1 MSKTKL
7 TLLTAL
13 LVLMVVSLT
22 VLVPSGAVTD
32 EALSRYEDA
41 LWEQEEDEEE
51 SAREVLKPRAVL
63 ANAALSDVLPAANI
77 KALDSGLFTPGSAPL
92 EANFTEDS
100 YRDDSIIVE
109 MEKKRLYD
117 SDVFI
122 AYVRI
127 ATPSQIRT
135 AVAGSK
141 LKSSNT
147 NLITRITAN
156 YNGIVAVNGDFYSNS
171 EKKGGYMVRQKEVF
185 REKVSNNYDLLVID
199 EMGDFHILP
208 RGKENQQNGI
218 STLQNEH
225 EIVNC
230 FFFGPALVVDG
241 EVQGADAYDQYA
253 FDPTQPNPRAAI
265 GQIGP
270 LTYAVVVVN
279 GRTSDT
285 VGVTM
290 EQLATIMGDI
300 GCQQAYNLDG
310 GNSATLVFHNKIY
323 SAKEN
328 KERSVSDIIYF
339 ASAIGE

>member
-1 MSKTKL
+1 MRLLYNETARFCAVWRIQKFPSGKEDFLMSKTKL

-127 ATPSQIRT
+127 ETPSQIRT

-208 RGKENQQNGI
+208 RGKENQQDGI

-225 EIVNC
+225 EIV
-230 FFFGPALVVDG
+230 FL
-241 EVQGADAYDQYA
+241 
-253 FDPTQPNPRAAI
+253 RACA
-265 GQIGP
+265 
-270 LTYAVVVVN
+270 
-279 GRTSDT
+279 GR
-285 VGVTM
+285 
-290 EQLATIMGDI
+290 
-300 GCQQAYNLDG
+300 
-310 GNSATLVFHNKIY
+310 
-323 SAKEN
+323 
-328 KERSVSDIIYF
+328 
-339 ASAIGE
+339 